1 MKSIVNPV
9 QILNPEHPL
18 FKWFTIPAMLIL
30 IAILSPMLAMGNLL
44 AYLLFGSIAVI
55 VGALVVLK
63 WPGAGFPILVAAS
76 LIVPIRIS
84 TGTQT
89 SINSAMIVSIGM
101 IGLWLFD
108 MITRQKQFRL
118 LPASV
123 ITPSIIFIVIAI
135 IAFLFG
141 QLPWY
146 PGRSASLF
154 SQLGGLSLFILLTMT
169 MIVTIHRLTNLKWL
183 QAAVWVFIIL
193 GGIYN
198 LAFLISPLRPYANRF
213 FQRAV
218 LDSLFWLW
226 LLLLTFGQAY
236 LNRNLAIKWRI
247 LLGISTIAILYNLL
261 IMKQSWTSGWFP
273 AIASVFFVVLIT
285 KPKLAISMAGLAGVF
300 LLISFQFTNE
310 LIMGGDNEY
319 SLLTRL
325 EAWKILGEIIK
336 VNPLFGLGPS
346 NYYFF
351 TPFYRILGYS
361 VSFNSHNNYID
372 IVAQIGLLGLIA
384 YLWMI
389 FEIFKAGWQVRKQTD
404 YQGFEYA
411 YINSALG
418 GVIGILVAG
427 MFGDWVI
434 PFVYNVGM
442 EGFRASVLGWFFM
455 GAIVFLELRK
465 RHGQQENEY

>member
-1 MKSIVNPV
+1 MKTTINPV

-18 FKWFTIPAMLIL
+18 FKWIMIPIILIL

-55 VGALVVLK
+55 VGAVVLLK

-76 LIVPIRIS
+76 LIVPIRIN

-108 MITRQKQFRL
+108 MITRQKQIRL
-118 LPASV
+118 LPVSV

-154 SQLGGLSLFILLTMT
+154 SQLGGLSLFILLTLT
-169 MIVTIHRLTNLKWL
+169 MIVTIHRLTDQKWL
-183 QAAVWVFIIL
+183 QSAVWVFIIL

-198 LAFLISPLRPYANRF
+198 IAFLIPPLRPYVNRF

-218 LDSLFWLW
+218 QDSLFWLW
-226 LLLLTFGQAY
+226 LLILTFGQAY
-236 LNRNLAIKWRI
+236 LNRNLATKWRV
-247 LLGISTIAILYNLL
+247 LLGISTLAILYNLL

-273 AIASVFFVVLIT
+273 ALASIFFVVFIT
-285 KPKLAISMAGLAGVF
+285 KPKLAVSVAGITGVF
-300 LLISFQFTNE
+300 LLISSQFANE

-351 TPFYRILGYS
+351 TPFYRIMGYS

-372 IVAQIGLLGLIA
+372 IVAQVGLLGLIA

-389 FEIFKAGWQVRKQTD
+389 FEIFKSGWKAIKQTD
-404 YQGFEYA
+404 NRGFEHA
-411 YINSALG
+411 YIYSALG
-418 GVIGILVAG
+418 GVVGILVAG

-455 GAIVFLELRK
+455 GALVFLELRK
-465 RHGQQENEY
+465 RYNPQENE

>member
-76 LIVPIRIS
+76 LIVPIRIN

-123 ITPSIIFIVIAI
+123 ITPSIIFIVIAL

-198 LAFLISPLRPYANRF
+198 LAFLISPLRPYVNRF

-226 LLLLTFGQAY
+226 LLILTFGQAY
-236 LNRNLAIKWRI
+236 LNRNLAIKWRL
-247 LLGISTIAILYNLL
+247 LLGISTLAILYNLL

-273 AIASVFFVVLIT
+273 ALASIFFVVLII
-285 KPKLAISMAGLAGVF
+285 KPKWAISIAGIAGFF
-300 LLISFQFTNE
+300 LLISSQFANE
-310 LIMGGDNEY
+310 LILGGDNEY

-372 IVAQIGLLGLIA
+372 IVAQVGLLGLIA
-384 YLWMI
+384 YLWII
-389 FEIFKAGWQVRKQTD
+389 FEIFKAGWHARIQTEN
-404 YQGFEYA
+404 QGFEHA
-411 YINSALG
+411 YIYSALG
-418 GVIGILVAG
+418 GVVGILVAG

-455 GAIVFLELRK
+455 GALVFLDLRK
-465 RHGQQENEY
+465 RHNLQENE

>member
-1 MKSIVNPV
+1 MKLSINPI
-9 QILNPEHPL
+9 QYLSSTHPL
-18 FKWFTIPAMLIL
+18 FKWIVIPFLLIL

-44 AYLLFGSIAVI
+44 AYLLLGGIA
-55 VGALVVLK
+55 ALIGVFILLK
-63 WPGAGFPILVAAS
+63 WPGAGFPILITAS
-76 LIVPIRIS
+76 LIVPIRIN

-89 SINSAMIVSIGM
+89 SINSAMIVSIGI
-101 IGLWLFD
+101 IGLWFFD
-108 MITRQKQFRL
+108 MITREKQIRL
-118 LPASV
+118 QPASV
-123 ITPSIIFIVIAI
+123 IKPSIIFIVVAV

-146 PGRSASLF
+146 PGRSASIF
-154 SQLGGLSLFILLTMT
+154 SQLGGLSLFILLTLT
-169 MIVTIHRLTNLKWL
+169 MVVTIHRLSNVGWLK
-183 QAAVWVFIIL
+183 AAVWVFIIL

-198 LAFLISPLRPYANRF
+198 LAFLIPQLRPYFNRF

-226 LLLLTFGQAY
+226 LLVLTFGQAY
-236 LNRNLAIKWRI
+236 LNKQLHIRWRV
-247 LLGISTIAILYNLL
+247 LLWMSTQAILYNLF

-273 AIASVFFVVLIT
+273 ALTALFFVILFT
-285 KPKLAISMAGLAGVF
+285 KPKLAISMAGITAVLF
-300 LLISFQFTNE
+300 IFSTQITNE

-319 SLLTRL
+319 SLITRL

-336 VNPLFGLGPS
+336 ANPLFGLGPS

-372 IVAQIGLLGLIA
+372 IVAQIGLLGLFA
-384 YLWMI
+384 YFWII
-389 FEIFKAGWQVRKQTD
+389 FEVFKAGWRARKLTD
-404 YQGFEYA
+404 NKDFEYA
-411 YINSALG
+411 YIYSALG

-455 GAIVFLELRK
+455 GALVFLELRK
-465 RHGQQENEY
+465 REKLTDYG

>member
-76 LIVPIRIS
+76 LIVPIRIN

-108 MITRQKQFRL
+108 MITRQKQIRL

-198 LAFLISPLRPYANRF
+198 LAFLISPLRPYVNRF

-226 LLLLTFGQAY
+226 LLILTFGQAY
-236 LNRNLAIKWRI
+236 LNRNLAIKWRL
-247 LLGISTIAILYNLL
+247 LLGISTLAILYNLL

-273 AIASVFFVVLIT
+273 ALASIFFVVLIT
-285 KPKLAISMAGLAGVF
+285 KPKWAISIAGIAGIF
-300 LLISFQFTNE
+300 LLISSQFANE
-310 LIMGGDNEY
+310 LILGGDNEY

-372 IVAQIGLLGLIA
+372 IVAQVGLLGLIA

-389 FEIFKAGWQVRKQTD
+389 FEIFKAGWHARIQTEN
-404 YQGFEYA
+404 QGFEHA
-411 YINSALG
+411 YIYSSLG
-418 GVIGILVAG
+418 GVVGILVAG

-455 GAIVFLELRK
+455 GALVFLDLRK
-465 RHGQQENEY
+465 RHNLQENE

>member
-76 LIVPIRIS
+76 LIVPIRIN

-198 LAFLISPLRPYANRF
+198 LAFLISPLRPYVNRF

-226 LLLLTFGQAY
+226 LLILTFGQAY
-236 LNRNLAIKWRI
+236 LNRNLAIKWRL
-247 LLGISTIAILYNLL
+247 LLGISTLAILYNLL

-273 AIASVFFVVLIT
+273 ALASIFFVVLIT
-285 KPKLAISMAGLAGVF
+285 KPKWAISIAGIAGIF
-300 LLISFQFTNE
+300 LLISSQFANE
-310 LIMGGDNEY
+310 LILGGDNEY

-372 IVAQIGLLGLIA
+372 IVAQVGLLGLIA

-389 FEIFKAGWQVRKQTD
+389 FEIFKAGWHARIQTEN
-404 YQGFEYA
+404 QGFEHA
-411 YINSALG
+411 YIYSALG
-418 GVIGILVAG
+418 GVVGILVAG

-455 GAIVFLELRK
+455 GALVFLDLRK
-465 RHGQQENEY
+465 RHNLQENE

>member
-76 LIVPIRIS
+76 LIVPIRIN

-123 ITPSIIFIVIAI
+123 ITPSIIFIVIAL

-198 LAFLISPLRPYANRF
+198 LAFLISPLRPYVNRF

-226 LLLLTFGQAY
+226 LLILTFGQAY
-236 LNRNLAIKWRI
+236 LNRNLAIKWRL
-247 LLGISTIAILYNLL
+247 LLGISTLAILYNLL

-273 AIASVFFVVLIT
+273 ALASIFFVVLII
-285 KPKLAISMAGLAGVF
+285 KPKWAISIAGVAGFF
-300 LLISFQFTNE
+300 LLISSQFANE
-310 LIMGGDNEY
+310 LILGGDNEY

-372 IVAQIGLLGLIA
+372 IVAQVGLLGLIA
-384 YLWMI
+384 YLWII
-389 FEIFKAGWQVRKQTD
+389 FEIFKAGWHARIQTEN
-404 YQGFEYA
+404 QGFEHA
-411 YINSALG
+411 YIYSALG
-418 GVIGILVAG
+418 GVVGILVAG

-455 GAIVFLELRK
+455 GALVFLDLRK
-465 RHGQQENEY
+465 RHNLQENE

>member
-1 MKSIVNPV
+1 MKTALDPTQV
-9 QILNPEHPL
+9 LNPDHPL
-18 FKWFTIPAMLIL
+18 FKWIVIPVVLIF
-30 IAILSPMLAMGNLL
+30 IAILSPMLAMGNFL
-44 AYLLFGSIAVI
+44 AYLLIGFWVVI
-55 VGALVVLK
+55 IGALVLLK
-63 WPGAGFPILVAAS
+63 WPGAGFVMLIAAS
-76 LIVPIRIS
+76 LIVPIRIN

-108 MITRQKQFRL
+108 MIARQKQIRL
-118 LPASV
+118 QPAAV
-123 ITPSIIFIVIAI
+123 IKPSIIFIVVSI

-146 PGRSASLF
+146 PGRSASIF
-154 SQLGGLSLFILLTMT
+154 SQLGGLSLFILLTLT
-169 MIVTIHRLTNLKWL
+169 LIVTIHRLTNLKWL
-183 QAAVWVFIIL
+183 QATVWVFIIL

-198 LAFLISPLRPYANRF
+198 LAFLIPPFRPYFNRF

-226 LLLLTFGQAY
+226 LLVLTFGQAY
-236 LNRNLAIKWRI
+236 LNQSLSPKHRI
-247 LLGISTIAILYNLL
+247 LLGFSAVAILYNLF
-261 IMKQSWTSGWFP
+261 IMKQAWTSGWFP
-273 AIASVFFVVLIT
+273 ALVAVFFVVLFT
-285 KPKLAISMAGLAGVF
+285 KPKLAVSLLGVAGVIF
-300 LLISFQFTNE
+300 LLSSQFTNE

-336 VNPLFGLGPS
+336 ANPLFGLGPS

-372 IVAQIGLLGLIA
+372 IVAQIGLLGLFA
-384 YLWMI
+384 YLWII
-389 FEIFKAGWQVRKQTD
+389 FEVFSSGWRARKLIEHK
-404 YQGFEYA
+404 GFEHAFVY
-411 YINSALG
+411 SALG
-418 GVIGILVAG
+418 GVMGVLAAG
-427 MFGDWVI
+427 MFGDWII
-434 PFVYNVGM
+434 PFIYNVGM

-455 GAIVFLELRK
+455 GALVFVELRK
-465 RHGQQENEY
+465 RQNLQANE

>member
-1 MKSIVNPV
+1 MKSIPNSAQFFNPD
-9 QILNPEHPL
+9 HPL
-18 FKWFTIPAMLIL
+18 FKWIVIPVLLIL

-44 AYLLFGSIAVI
+44 AYFFIGFFVVI
-55 VGALVVLK
+55 LGALVLLK
-63 WPGAGFPILVAAS
+63 WPGAGFPILIMAS

-101 IGLWLFD
+101 IGLWVFD
-108 MITRQKQFRL
+108 MLTRQKQIRL
-118 LPASV
+118 LPAAV
-123 ITPSIIFIVIAI
+123 IKPSIVLIIVAI

-154 SQLGGLSLFILLTMT
+154 SQLGGLSLFILLTLT
-169 MIVTIHRLTNLKWL
+169 LIVTIHRLTDLKWL
-183 QAAVWVFIIL
+183 QATVWVFIIL

-198 LAFLISPLRPYANRF
+198 FAFLIPPFRPYVNRF

-226 LLLLTFGQAY
+226 LLVLTFGQAY
-236 LNRNLAIKWRI
+236 LNHGLSPKLRI
-247 LLGISTIAILYNLL
+247 LLGFSAIAILYNLF

-273 AIASVFFVVLIT
+273 ALVAVFFVVLFT
-285 KPKLAISMAGLAGVF
+285 RPKLTIPLIGLGGLLF
-300 LLISFQFTNE
+300 LISSQFTND

-319 SLLTRL
+319 SLVTRL

-336 VNPLFGLGPS
+336 ANPIFGLGPS

-372 IVAQIGLLGLIA
+372 IVAQIGLLGLAA
-384 YLWMI
+384 YFWLI
-389 FEIFKAGWQVRKQTD
+389 FEIFSSGWRARKLIENQN
-404 YQGFEYA
+404 FEYA
-411 YINSALG
+411 FVYSALG
-418 GVIGILVAG
+418 GVGGVLAAG

-442 EGFRASVLGWFFM
+442 EGFRASVLGWVFM
-455 GAIVFLELRK
+455 GALVFIELRK
-465 RHGQQENEY
+465 KQNFQANE

>member
-1 MKSIVNPV
+1 MKTTINPV

-18 FKWFTIPAMLIL
+18 FKWIMIPIILIL

-55 VGALVVLK
+55 VGAVVLLK

-76 LIVPIRIS
+76 LIVPIRIN

-101 IGLWLFD
+101 FGLWLFD
-108 MITRQKQFRL
+108 MITRQKQIRL

-123 ITPSIIFIVIAI
+123 ITPAIIFIVIAI

-154 SQLGGLSLFILLTMT
+154 SQLGGLSLFILLTLT
-169 MIVTIHRLTNLKWL
+169 MVVTIHRLTDLKWL

-198 LAFLISPLRPYANRF
+198 LAFLIPPLRPYVNRF

-226 LLLLTFGQAY
+226 LLILTFGQAY
-236 LNRNLAIKWRI
+236 LNRNLATKWRV
-247 LLGISTIAILYNLL
+247 LLGISTLAILYNLL

-273 AIASVFFVVLIT
+273 ALASIFFVVFIT
-285 KPKLAISMAGLAGVF
+285 KPKLAVSVAGITGVF
-300 LLISFQFTNE
+300 LLISSQFANE

-351 TPFYRILGYS
+351 TPFYRIMGYS

-389 FEIFKAGWQVRKQTD
+389 FEIFKAGWQARKQTENH
-404 YQGFEYA
+404 GFEHA
-411 YINSALG
+411 YVYSALG
-418 GVIGILVAG
+418 GVVGILVAG

-455 GAIVFLELRK
+455 GALVFLELRK
-465 RHGQQENEY
+465 RHNLQENE

>member
-1 MKSIVNPV
+1 MKTM
-9 QILNPEHPL
+9 LNPAQFFNPGHPL
-18 FKWFTIPAMLIL
+18 FKWVAIPILLIL
-30 IAILSPMLAMGNLL
+30 IAILSPMLATRNLFASL
-44 AYLLFGSIAVI
+44 IIGVFAVI
-55 VGALVVLK
+55 LGAFILLK

-76 LIVPIRIS
+76 LIVPIRIN

-108 MITRQKQFRL
+108 MITRQKQILL
-118 LPASV
+118 LPANV
-123 ITPSIIFIVIAI
+123 IKPSIMFIVIAI

-154 SQLGGLSLFILLTMT
+154 SQLGGLSLFILLTLT
-169 MIVTIHRLTNLKWL
+169 MIVTIHRLSEIKWL
-183 QAAVWVFIIL
+183 QATVWIFIIL

-198 LAFLISPLRPYANRF
+198 IAFLIPPIRPYVNRI

-226 LLLLTFGQAY
+226 LLVLTFGQAY
-236 LNRNLAIKWRI
+236 LNQSLSPKVRI
-247 LLGISTIAILYNLL
+247 ILGLSTIAIFYNLF

-273 AIASVFFVVLIT
+273 AIAAVFCVVLFT
-285 KPKLAISMAGLAGVF
+285 KPKLAISLVGVVGILF
-300 LLISFQFTNE
+300 LISSQFTNE

-336 VNPLFGLGPS
+336 ANPLFGLGPS

-384 YLWMI
+384 YFWLI
-389 FEIFKAGWQVRKQTD
+389 FEIFTSGWRARKLVKNPN
-404 YQGFEYA
+404 FEYA
-411 YINSALG
+411 YIYSALG
-418 GVIGILVAG
+418 GVIGIIVAG

-434 PFVYNVGM
+434 PFIYNVGM
-442 EGFRASVLGWFFM
+442 EGFRASVLGWVFM
-455 GAIVFLELRK
+455 GALVFTELK
-465 RHGQQENEY
+465 KGQKPQENE